1 MKELLVCLVVLMLP
15 LWAASASVT
24 ECEHYATCTQPGEI
38 SYICEG
44 CGAVRK
50 EAAPATGHSWYEASS
65 AAPTCTE
72 KGLITSVCENC
83 QETMTEACTPAAQES
98 AAEDVPAAV
107 IPLPEEAEVTY
118 AAPEA
123 APQETDIIQL
133 VVEPLA
139 QPDEETAA
147 APLSP
152 ALAAFQAENPRAQ
165 IMDISLLVNGEEAR
179 PAQKL
184 RIALPVADEIPQG
197 MKLVFINALGEIIEI
212 EYEII
217 DGKLVFEALELGTFA
232 LVPAQI

>member
-1 MKELLVCLVVLMLP
+1 MTEAYGS
-15 LWAASASVT
+15 AAGHHWGAPEIT
-24 ECEHYATCTQPGEI
+24 AATCTENGSEKKTCTLCGTFTRTIRNALGHSFGEYA
-38 SYICEG
+38 SQADGTHAALCLNG
-44 CGAVRK
+44 CG
-50 EAAPATGHSWYEASS
+50 
-65 AAPTCTE
+65 E
-72 KGLITSVCENC
+72 KL
-83 QETMTEACTPAAQES
+83 TEACTPADGAPCPVCGYQAVPAEETPAAQES

-139 QPDEETAA
+139 QPDEENA

-152 ALAAFQAENPRAQ
+152 ALAAFQVENPRAQ

-197 MKLVFINALGEIIEI
+197 MKLVFINALGCG
-212 EYEII
+212 
-217 DGKLVFEALELGTFA
+217 D
-232 LVPAQI
+232 

>member
-1 MKELLVCLVVLMLP
+1 MKELLVCLALLMLP

-44 CGAVRK
+44 GGAARK
-50 EAAPATGHSWYEASS
+50 EAVPAIGHSWHE
-65 AAPTCTE
+65 TE
-72 KGLITSVCENC
+72 N
-83 QETMTEACTPAAQES
+83 
-98 AAEDVPAAV
+98 
-107 IPLPEEAEVTY
+107 
-118 AAPEA
+118 
-123 APQETDIIQL
+123 
-133 VVEPLA
+133 
-139 QPDEETAA
+139 A
-147 APLSP
+147 APLSS